1 MVHYFVNR
9 MNSPPVSGDGAVR
22 QIEHEV
28 VELFVHIA
36 SLIGLPRSV
45 GELYGYLFISRD
57 PLPMDVLI
65 DRLGLS
71 KGATSQGLRLLKS
84 FGAIRTVYVPG
95 DRRDHFTAER
105 ELRKLVGGFLR
116 EEVIPHL
123 ESGEERLS
131 GIRNLL
137 DGVEGTEKA
146 ALKERVDRLASWHSR
161 SDRLLPMV
169 LQLIQT

>member
-1 MVHYFVNR
+1 
-9 MNSPPVSGDGAVR
+9 MNSPPVIADDAVR
-22 QIEHEV
+22 KVEHEV

-45 GELYGYLFISRD
+45 GEIYGYLFISRD
-57 PLPMDVLI
+57 PLPMDVLVE
-65 DRLGLS
+65 RLGLS
-71 KGATSQGLRLLKS
+71 KGATSQGLRLLES
-84 FGAIRTVYVPG
+84 FGAVRTVYVPG

-105 ELRKLVGGFLR
+105 ELRKLVGGFVK

-123 ESGEERLS
+123 QSGEERLS
-131 GIRNLL
+131 GIRQLL
-137 DGVEGTEKA
+137 DGIEGPEQA
-146 ALKERVDRLASWHSR
+146 ALKERVERLASWHSR

>member
-1 MVHYFVNR
+1 
-9 MNSPPVSGDGAVR
+9 MNSPPVSGDGTVR

-28 VELFVHIA
+28 VELFVHLA

-57 PLPMDVLI
+57 PLPMDALMA
-65 DRLGLS
+65 RLGLS

-84 FGAIRTVYVPG
+84 FGAVRTVYVPG

-105 ELRKLVGGFLR
+105 ELRKLVGGFVK

-123 ESGEERLS
+123 ESGEERLA
-131 GIRNLL
+131 GIRRLL
-137 DGVEGTEKA
+137 DGVEGAEKA
-146 ALKERVDRLASWHSR
+146 ALKERVDRLANWHSR
-161 SDRLLPMV
+161 SDRLFPMV
-169 LQLIQT
+169 LQLIRT